1 MQSTAPHAVSLR
13 QWQYVVAV
21 AEARSFSK
29 AAEACHVAQPSLSA
43 QVAQVEQAL
52 GVKLFERDKRRV
64 LVTAEG
70 QALIERARAL
80 LLAADELAEAAES
93 LRDPFRG
100 PMRVGV
106 IPTVG
111 PYLLPEVAP
120 ELRKLYPNLTFVWS
134 EDKTQVLLTA
144 LRQGALDA
152 AILALVSEVGDLP
165 RIVLGEDPFVFAA
178 AHSHPRLKAKRPVRV
193 DELEGERVLLL
204 DDGHCFREQALAV
217 CARAGA
223 DEAAYRATSLATLV
237 QMAADGSAVTLLPRL
252 AVPVENRFGTLE
264 LRNFAPRAPSRTIA
278 LVYRHKAPRKLALE
292 AVGEALARAYKR
304 LHGKSQP
311 R

>member
-111 PYLLPEVAP
+111 PYLLPEIAP
-120 ELRKLYPNLTFVWS
+120 AS
-134 EDKTQVLLTA
+134 EE
-144 LRQGALDA
+144 DA
-152 AILALVSEVGDLP
+152 AHDARRDEGGQQAQDLAGVGRGVPHGPQRSRALQQRLRHRRGPPGCTDPGAP
-165 RIVLGEDPFVFAA
+165 RSDSPGD
-178 AHSHPRLKAKRPVRV
+178 
-193 DELEGERVLLL
+193 
-204 DDGHCFREQALAV
+204 
-217 CARAGA
+217 
-223 DEAAYRATSLATLV
+223 
-237 QMAADGSAVTLLPRL
+237 AVTP
-252 AVPVENRFGTLE
+252 
-264 LRNFAPRAPSRTIA
+264 
-278 LVYRHKAPRKLALE
+278 
-292 AVGEALARAYKR
+292 
-304 LHGKSQP
+304 HG
-311 R
+311 